1 MTALDLDDHPRTD
14 RGAPSEFKITV
25 GRDLCMLSCRAGCRF
40 QRSLI
45 RGGDRWRCQRSVVA
59 EYRFECSWWT
69 LSKTPPACTRGER
82 TAKATGKRDRGRP
95 ASRQAGTI
103 SSSEQHHLGMPPVLR
118 IGGQS
123 VECQIDCENCQMY

>member
-45 RGGDRWRCQRSVVA
+45 RGGDGWGCQRWVVA

-69 LSKTPPACTRGER
+69 LSKTRRRVRAENARRRRRESVTVGGPQV
-82 TAKATGKRDRGRP
+82 DRP
-95 ASRQAGTI
+95 ARSRRRSSTI
-103 SSSEQHHLGMPPVLR
+103 WGCHL
-118 IGGQS
+118 
-123 VECQIDCENCQMY
+123 Y